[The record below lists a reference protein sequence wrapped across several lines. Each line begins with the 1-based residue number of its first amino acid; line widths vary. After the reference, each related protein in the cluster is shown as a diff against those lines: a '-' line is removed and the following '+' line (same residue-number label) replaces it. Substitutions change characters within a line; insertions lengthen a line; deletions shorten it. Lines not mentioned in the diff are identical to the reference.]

1 MSWPSR
7 FRPAGRKL
15 LLTVL
20 AAAVALGLI
29 TAATVFGGSQQPTLT
44 SVAPWEF
51 APHMLHRRSYTASVE
66 LGGKIYVAAGMVGN
80 TGRPLN
86 IFERFDPDTNEW
98 ESLPLVPEP
107 FSAAAGAA
115 LGETMYVVGGNGSSQ
130 TVGRQVAA
138 YGDAPANG
146 RQVFAYNTVHRRWSR
161 KASLPVPRTNL
172 AAVALGGRIYAIGG
186 LDPFHATR
194 SVFVYDP
201 VRNRWSRGPSLPEA
215 LHALTAVVFHG
226 QIWVIGGQ
234 NSAGKA
240 TNRVWIYNAGRHAWR
255 TGPQM
260 PARMETAGAAVAGDQ
275 IHVVLQS
282 VYLIYDARTHRW
294 TRGPSLE
301 VPRHALAVYAIN
313 GTLYAMGGCVVPQLE
328 DSSVVEKRALAG

>member
-15 LLTVL
+15 LVTVVV
-20 AAAVALGLI
+20 AAVAIGLI
-29 TAATVFGGSQQPTLT
+29 TAATVLGGSQQPRLT
-44 SVAPWEF
+44 SIAPWEL
-51 APHMLHRRSYTASVE
+51 APHMLHRRSYTASAE

-86 IFERFDPDTNEW
+86 IFERFDPETNEW
-98 ESLPLVPEP
+98 DSLPLLPEP

-115 LGETMYVVGGNGSSQ
+115 LGGTMYVIGGNGLAVA
-130 TVGRQVAA
+130 TGRQVAA
-138 YGDAPANG
+138 YSEGPANG
-146 RQVFAYNTVHRRWSR
+146 RQVFAYNTASRRWSR

-172 AAVALGGRIYAIGG
+172 AAVALGGKIYAVGG

-194 SVFVYDP
+194 TVFVYDP
-201 VRNRWSRGPSLPEA
+201 ARNRWSRGPSLPEA
-215 LHALTAVVFHG
+215 LHALAAVVFRDEV
-226 QIWVIGGQ
+226 WVIGGQ
-234 NSAGKA
+234 DSAGKA

-255 TGPQM
+255 AGPRM
-260 PARMETAGAAVAGDQ
+260 PARMETAGAAVAGNR
-275 IHVVLQS
+275 IHVVLEK

-294 TRGPSLE
+294 TRGPSLQ

-313 GTLYAMGGCVVPQLE
+313 GTLYAIGGCVAPQLE
-328 DSSVVEKRALAG
+328 DSAVVEKLALAG